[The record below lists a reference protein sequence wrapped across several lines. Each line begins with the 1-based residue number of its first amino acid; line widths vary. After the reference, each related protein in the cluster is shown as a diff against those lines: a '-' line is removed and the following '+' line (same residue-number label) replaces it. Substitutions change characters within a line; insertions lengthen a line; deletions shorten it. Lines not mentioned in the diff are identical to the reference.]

1 LQDHAS
7 GCDPALAAHYLWSL
21 SLQREVHLLN
31 LFYLLEQV
39 LLGAVGKSAWWQ
51 LLKG

>member
-1 LQDHAS
+1 MHLDVILHS
-7 GCDPALAAHYLWSL
+7 
-21 SLQREVHLLN
+21 QRIIFGRCRYNVKFTVLN

-39 LLGAVGKSAWWQ
+39 LLGTVGKSAWWQ

>member
-1 LQDHAS
+1 MHLDVILHS
-7 GCDPALAAHYLWSL
+7 
-21 SLQREVHLLN
+21 QRIIFGRCRYNVK
-31 LFYLLEQV
+31 FTVLEQV